1 MKATAL
7 SLLCLFSL
15 LLPGVSLGSEEK
27 IMKENNVLNQRQQ
40 ALVPIA
46 AFTASGELDRLSPAL
61 VKGLEA
67 GLTVNEIKES
77 LVQLYAYTGFP
88 RSLNAIH
95 AFMAVLDER
104 KSQGIE
110 DVVGKEA
117 SPVPADL
124 DKNAYGAKVR
134 AQLSGLDKDY
144 SGAPYQLFAPVID
157 TFLKEHLF
165 ADIFARDVLTH
176 QDRELVTIAAL
187 ANLIGTGGQLR
198 YHFGGALNSGLSE
211 AQMHDF
217 IRVLEHRVG
226 KYQAK
231 SADAVLTEVLSGR
244 K

>member
-1 MKATAL
+1 MKATVL
-7 SLLCLFSL
+7 SLVCLCSL

-27 IMKENNVLNQRQQ
+27 IMKENKALNQRQQ
-40 ALVPIA
+40 ALIPIA
-46 AFTASGELDRLSPAL
+46 AFTASGELDRLSPVL

-67 GLTVNEIKES
+67 GLTINEIKES

-95 AFMAVLDER
+95 AFMTVLDER
-104 KSQGIE
+104 KARGIE
-110 DVVGKEA
+110 DIVGKEA

-134 AQLSGLDKDY
+134 AQLSGLPKDY

-187 ANLIGTGGQLR
+187 ANLTGAGGQLR

-217 IRVLEHRVG
+217 IRVLENQVG
-226 KYQAK
+226 KDQAK
-231 SADAVLTEVLSGR
+231 SADAILTEVLSGR

>member
-1 MKATAL
+1 
-7 SLLCLFSL
+7 
-15 LLPGVSLGSEEK
+15 
-27 IMKENNVLNQRQQ
+27 MKEKSPLNPRQQ
-40 ALVPIA
+40 AFIPIA

-67 GLTVNEIKES
+67 GLTINEIKES

-95 AFMAVLDER
+95 AFMALLDER
-104 KSQGIE
+104 KAQGIE
-110 DVVGKEA
+110 DIVGKEA

-124 DKNAYGAKVR
+124 DKNGYGAKVR
-134 AQLSGLDKDY
+134 AQLSGLSQDY

-176 QDRELVTIAAL
+176 QERELVTIAAL
-187 ANLIGTGGQLR
+187 ANIQGAGGQLR
-198 YHFGGALNSGLSE
+198 YHLGAAMHSGLSE
-211 AQMHDF
+211 AQLHDF
-217 IRVLEHRVG
+217 IAVLENQVG
-226 KYQAK
+226 KDQAK
-231 SADAVLTEVLSGR
+231 SAEAILTEVLSGR

>member
-1 MKATAL
+1 MKATML
-7 SLLCLFSL
+7 SLIFLCSL
-15 LLPGVSLGSEEK
+15 LLPGGTFGSEENM
-27 IMKENNVLNQRQQ
+27 MKENNALNQRQQ
-40 ALVPIA
+40 AYIPIA
-46 AFTASGELDRLSPAL
+46 AFTASGELDRLKPAL
-61 VKGLEA
+61 VQGLDA
-67 GLTVNEIKES
+67 GLTINEIKES

-95 AFMAVLDER
+95 TFMAVLDER
-104 KSQGIE
+104 KAQGIE

-117 SPVPADL
+117 SPVPVDI
-124 DKNAYGAKVR
+124 DKNAYGAHVR
-134 AQLSGLDKDY
+134 AQLSGLEKDY

-176 QDRELVTIAAL
+176 QERELVTIAAL
-187 ANLIGTGGQLR
+187 ANLIGAGGQLR
-198 YHFGGALNSGLSE
+198 YHFGGALNSGLSD

-217 IRVLEHRVG
+217 IRVLENRVG

-231 SADAVLTEVLSGR
+231 SADAILTEVLSGR